1 MTEIKQVHENNLK
14 SDEITL
20 KELILKAEI
29 WIKYFLS
36 QWKLILLIG
45 FIGGCIGLTYASL
58 RKPVYTATLSFALED
73 DKGGGGLSGALG
85 LASSLGF
92 DLGGSAGGAF
102 SGTNII
108 ELIKSRRVIEQTL
121 LKPIQAG
128 NHQMSIA
135 EYFIGFKGWR
145 ANWDKSVPQLSTKIS
160 FPVDADRTRFS
171 LQQDSVLGLIYD
183 IIVKGTLS
191 IGQKDKKVSII
202 TIEAKSGDELFAKVF
217 VEQLIKEVSD
227 FYIETKSKKAKNNL
241 LILERQSDSI
251 RTELNN
257 AITGVAAANDNTF
270 NLNSA
275 FNIKRTPSA
284 RKQIDVQANTAI
296 LTELVK
302 NLELAKVTLRK
313 ETPLIQIIDQPILPL
328 QKEKPG
334 RMRSSIMGGVLGG
347 LVIILL
353 LFFRR
358 WWSLL

>member
-171 LQQDSVLGLIYD
+171 LQQDSVLELHFFYFIQFS
-183 IIVKGTLS
+183 VLS
-191 IGQKDKKVSII
+191 IHNKLHHLLKNSNNII
-202 TIEAKSGDELFAKVF
+202 TRPPSTPPMILD
-217 VEQLIKEVSD
+217 LI
-227 FYIETKSKKAKNNL
+227 
-241 LILERQSDSI
+241 R
-251 RTELNN
+251 
-257 AITGVAAANDNTF
+257 
-270 NLNSA
+270 
-275 FNIKRTPSA
+275 
-284 RKQIDVQANTAI
+284 
-296 LTELVK
+296 
-302 NLELAKVTLRK
+302 
-313 ETPLIQIIDQPILPL
+313 
-328 QKEKPG
+328 PG
-334 RMRSSIMGGVLGG
+334 FS
-347 LVIILL
+347 
-353 LFFRR
+353 F
-358 WWSLL
+358 